1 METSLHR
8 QLKQMYA
15 PGDARL
21 EVPLGAYRIDVV
33 CEDELIEIQHG
44 SLFAIRD
51 KIQTL
56 LRKHRVRVVKPIIA
70 CKTLVQQK
78 SKGGA
83 VLRRRKSPK
92 KGRLLNLFDEL
103 IYFTGVFPHVRLTLE
118 VLLVEIEE
126 LRYPGHG
133 RRRWRHENDF
143 QIEDQTLVGV
153 REVHQLHT
161 SADLRAF
168 LPRRLPQP
176 FHTGHLAKALDV
188 DRQIA
193 QRMVYCLRH
202 AGTLRQN
209 GKQGRALLYEFADQA
224 DAA

>member
-21 EVPLGAYRIDVV
+21 EVSLGAYRIDVIHK
-33 CEDELIEIQHG
+33 DELIEIQHG
-44 SLFAIRD
+44 SLSAIRD

-78 SKGGA
+78 SKGGP

-92 KGRLLNLFDEL
+92 KGCLFNLFDEL
-103 IYFTGVFPHVRLTLE
+103 VYFMSVFPHDQLTLE

-133 RRRWRHENDF
+133 RRRWRHQNDF
-143 QIEDQTLVGV
+143 QIEDQMLVGV
-153 REVHQLHT
+153 REVHQLRT
-161 SADLRAF
+161 SADLCAF
-168 LPRRLPQP
+168 LPKRLPQP
-176 FHTGHLAKALDV
+176 FHTGHLAKALGV
-188 DRQIA
+188 DRLIA
-193 QRMVYCLRH
+193 QRMAYCLRH
-202 AGTLRQN
+202 AGTVRSC
-209 GKQGRALLYEFADQA
+209 GKQGNALLYEFANEA